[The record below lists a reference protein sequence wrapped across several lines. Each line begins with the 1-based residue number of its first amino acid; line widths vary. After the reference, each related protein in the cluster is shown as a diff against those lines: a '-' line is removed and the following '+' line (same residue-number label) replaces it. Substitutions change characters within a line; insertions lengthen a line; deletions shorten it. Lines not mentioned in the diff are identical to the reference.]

1 MKKFLQNE
9 VIALRAL
16 EPEDI
21 ELLYQWENDEEIW
34 TVSHTIVPFSRHT
47 LSLYIQNSCQDIY
60 ESKQLRMMM
69 DAPGGKTVG
78 AIDLFDFDPFH
89 GRAGIGILVHHPDD
103 RSKGFATAALQLMI
117 RYSFEKLQLHQ
128 LFANILTDNEESL
141 KLFFKAGFVLAG
153 TKKDWVRE
161 GENWKDEHLLQLVI
175 S

>member
-1 MKKFLQNE
+1 M
-9 VIALRAL
+9 
-16 EPEDI
+16 
-21 ELLYQWENDEEIW
+21 ENQ
-34 TVSHTIVPFSRHT
+34 TVNSDYSLVNVDDKGTQPVPSPSSGDYSIV
-47 LSLYIQNSCQDIY
+47 
-60 ESKQLRMMM
+60 

-103 RSKGFATAALQLMI
+103 RSKGFATAALRIMI

-128 LFANILTDNEESL
+128 LYANILTDNEESL
-141 KLFFKAGFVLAG
+141 KLFLKAGFVLAG